1 MGKVLD
7 QLDRDRSIWMEYVSG
22 RRQADIAADRGLV
35 QSSVS
40 AAISRYRDT
49 LPPLDKVEELDRAL
63 DLINELIHVHAPRA
77 KQGHLGHTRM
87 VDRLVNTKA
96 KLAGLVTSK
105 VEVQGQFEHTWTP
118 GPTVDEVLA
127 PVLREG
133 RIRAEL
139 TRIDR

>member
-22 RRQADIAADRGLV
+22 RRQADIAADRGLA
-35 QSSVS
+35 QPSISE
-40 AAISRYRDT
+40 AISRYRDT

-77 KQGHLGHTRM
+77 RAGHLGHTRM

-105 VEVQGQFEHTWTP
+105 VEVQGQFEHTWVP

-139 TRIDR
+139 VRR